1 MPSSRACCSSA
12 MASPICPI
20 PIRPTRDPTELARE
34 VRQALTA
41 IGRSGAAF
49 DAQKRRDLLDYLQI
63 PRTAWLPSKRLFRFS
78 LWPPQSPGIDLAV
91 GAVSPVGTRKRRGR
105 VHDLIASYA
114 MLHPDGQQ
122 SIRQPRGRFGFFRRR
137 PGTSQSARHRI
148 AIGCI
153 LHSGGLR
160 RSESRSAGVA
170 ASRPGTLLHGI
181 LVHPLSTPPS
191 YPVPLPDYP

>member
-1 MPSSRACCSSA
+1 MFGVHPNSVLLRVDECLSGVLWD
-12 MASPICPI
+12 IV
-20 PIRPTRDPTELARE
+20 DEL
-34 VRQALTA
+34 LA
-41 IGRSGAAF
+41 I
-49 DAQKRRDLLDYLQI
+49 
-63 PRTAWLPSKRLFRFS
+63 
-78 LWPPQSPGIDLAV
+78 
-91 GAVSPVGTRKRRGR
+91 
-105 VHDLIASYA
+105 YA

-122 SIRQPRGRFGFFRRR
+122 SIRQPRGRFGFSQRR

-148 AIGCI
+148 AIGWI

-181 LVHPLSTPPS
+181 LVHPFSTPPS